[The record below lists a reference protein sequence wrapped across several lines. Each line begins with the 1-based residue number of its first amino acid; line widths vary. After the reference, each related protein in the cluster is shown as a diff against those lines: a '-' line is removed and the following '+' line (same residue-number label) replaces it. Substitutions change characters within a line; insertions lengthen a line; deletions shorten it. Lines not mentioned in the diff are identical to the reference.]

1 LVHRAG
7 SLQSLQAI
15 ILAGLVILFI
25 VGCQGEVTSDKNSQG
40 AVVKR
45 EAKGQTRNSGTVV
58 GENGQKPDEITETL
72 GLLTQLVEN
81 CNVMLRKLSGRQE
94 VYESANNAQGAR
106 LMAQAAENVK
116 DIKSSAS
123 SLKSDVQAA
132 DNARDTKDEASLG
145 QMALVSHRDD
155 RLRSTGQT
163 DQAVTSDSQLV
174 QEKLDAIEESTRELE
189 ANLAEAE
196 RCCDLPPG
204 FLDSNLQELH
214 TQTTSVETLTEQ
226 LEFEQT
232 TAEPT
237 APPTPSPT
245 AQPTASP
252 TAPPTAPSTAPA
264 TAEPTELR

>member
-1 LVHRAG
+1 
-7 SLQSLQAI
+7 
-15 ILAGLVILFI
+15 
-25 VGCQGEVTSDKNSQG
+25 
-40 AVVKR
+40 
-45 EAKGQTRNSGTVV
+45 
-58 GENGQKPDEITETL
+58 
-72 GLLTQLVEN
+72 
-81 CNVMLRKLSGRQE
+81 
-94 VYESANNAQGAR
+94 
-106 LMAQAAENVK
+106 
-116 DIKSSAS
+116 
-123 SLKSDVQAA
+123 
-132 DNARDTKDEASLG
+132 LG
-145 QMALVSHRDD
+145 QMELVSHRDD

-196 RCCDLPPG
+196 RCCDLSPG